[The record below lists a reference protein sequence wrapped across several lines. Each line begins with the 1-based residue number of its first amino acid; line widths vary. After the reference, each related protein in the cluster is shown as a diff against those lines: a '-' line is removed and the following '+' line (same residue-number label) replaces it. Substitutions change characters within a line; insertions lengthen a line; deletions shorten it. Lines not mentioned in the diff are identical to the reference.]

1 MVTRGNSPLTIGNDD
16 DRFAAARCI
25 DEEQAS
31 QGVQTLDRRGQIGPR
46 QPAIDRSGEIGHA
59 ESDWV
64 QGQPG
69 GCHVE
74 K

>member
-31 QGVQTLDRRGQIGPR
+31 QGVQTLDRQKI
-46 QPAIDRSGEIGHA
+46 ANVTSSHA
-59 ESDWV
+59 
-64 QGQPG
+64 
-69 GCHVE
+69 
-74 K
+74 